1 MARVGTQTV
10 AKICGSRWSRLM
22 PLTWAAA
29 YCGMNLARFRS
40 VPELESL
47 IHDAAGEKVVDKN
60 DLDAWID
67 RNKEMQNHAV

>member
-10 AKICGSRWSRLM
+10 AKTCGPRWPRLM

-29 YCGMNLARFRS
+29 YLGMNLARFRS
-40 VPELESL
+40 VPKLEGL

-67 RNKEMQNHAV
+67 HNKELQK

>member
-1 MARVGTQTV
+1 
-10 AKICGSRWSRLM
+10 M

>member
-40 VPELESL
+40 VPELEGL

-67 RNKEMQNHAV
+67 RNKESQQQA